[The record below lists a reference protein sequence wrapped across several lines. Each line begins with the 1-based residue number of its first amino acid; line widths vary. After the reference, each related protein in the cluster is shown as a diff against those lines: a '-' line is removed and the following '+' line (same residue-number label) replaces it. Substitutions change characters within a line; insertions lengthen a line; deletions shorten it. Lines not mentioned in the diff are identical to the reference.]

1 MKKQPLQRARLLAQM
16 GFFAL
21 FAVTPIFDLLRYDLT
36 ERHAYFLTHP
46 WHIGLDELLA
56 GTGDP
61 LNAATNLILYLFLPI
76 LGTLALIIGIA
87 WKWGRLYCGW
97 LCPHFSVVETINRL
111 MLRATGKHSVWDKKQ
126 SPPWEAD
133 GTPMPRDPRYWLA
146 VVPAAIGFAF
156 TWAVVLLTY
165 LMPPFQVYHG
175 LLTFTLYRGEVIFLS
190 AATTVL
196 TLEFLFARHLF
207 CRYGC
212 AIGIFQSFAWI
223 VNKKAMVVGFDR
235 KRLTDCASCMQGC
248 GTAGNTTLARINRHA
263 AEKSNS
269 VPSHLDAAPP
279 SGCSDANLF
288 STSGNSVA
296 ETLATSGVASTG
308 PRPVEPAPPS
318 GCSGANLFSA
328 SGNSVAG
335 TLAAFG
341 VASTGP
347 RPVEPAPPSG
357 SACDAVC
364 PMRLKPRNVKRWMFA
379 CTQCGQCISACATVN
394 RDNPNGQLLRWV
406 SNEAAKRNEAGFSA
420 LSNTDEDAGGKI

>member
-1 MKKQPLQRARLLAQM
+1 MKKPALQRARMLAQM

-21 FAVTPIFDLLRYDLT
+21 FTVTPIFDLFRYDLT
-36 ERHAYFLTHP
+36 ERHAYFLTMP
-46 WHIGLDELLA
+46 WHLGIDELIA
-56 GTGDP
+56 GTGDAKT
-61 LNAATNLILYLFLPI
+61 AAVNIILFLFLPV
-76 LGTLALIIGIA
+76 LGTLGLIIGVA

-111 MLRATGKHSVWDKKQ
+111 MLFATGKHSVWDKKQ
-126 SPPWEAD
+126 TPPWEPD
-133 GTPMPRDPRYWLA
+133 GTPMPRDWRYWFA

-156 TWAVVLLTY
+156 AWAVVGLTY
-165 LMPPFQVYHG
+165 LMPPFQVYGG
-175 LLTFTLYRGEVIFLS
+175 LLNFTLLRGEVIFLC

-235 KRLTDCASCMQGC
+235 QRLSDCANCMKGC
-248 GTAGNTTLARINRHA
+248 GTAGNTTLARQNLHA
-263 AEKSNS
+263 AKD
-269 VPSHLDAAPP
+269 VPA
-279 SGCSDANLF
+279 
-288 STSGNSVA
+288 
-296 ETLATSGVASTG
+296 
-308 PRPVEPAPPS
+308 
-318 GCSGANLFSA
+318 
-328 SGNSVAG
+328 
-335 TLAAFG
+335 
-341 VASTGP
+341 
-347 RPVEPAPPSG
+347 APPSG

-379 CTQCGQCISACATVN
+379 CTQCGQCISACATTN

-406 SNEAAKRNEAGFSA
+406 SNDAARRNEAGFSA

>member
-21 FAVTPIFDLLRYDLT
+21 FTVTPIFDLLRYDLT
-36 ERHAYFLTHP
+36 ERHAYFLTRP

-61 LNAATNLILYLFLPI
+61 LSAAANLILYLFLPI
-76 LGTLALIIGIA
+76 LGTLGLIIAVA

-126 SPPWEAD
+126 TPPWEPD

-156 TWAVVLLTY
+156 AWAVVLLTY

-248 GTAGNTTLARINRHA
+248 GTAGNTVLARQALR
-263 AEKSNS
+263 ESS
-269 VPSHLDAAPP
+269 DPLVPS
-279 SGCSDANLF
+279 
-288 STSGNSVA
+288 
-296 ETLATSGVASTG
+296 
-308 PRPVEPAPPS
+308 S
-318 GCSGANLFSA
+318 GCSGANHLSA
-328 SGNSVAG
+328 AGSSPAG
-335 TLAAFG
+335 TLAASG

-406 SNEAAKRNEAGFSA
+406 NGSAAQRNEAGFSA